1 MRLSP
6 DSGVLVAEIEEQ
18 ALQVLAAVDQV
29 G

>member
-6 DSGVLVAEIEEQ
+6 DSGVLVDEIEEQ